1 MAALYSNE
9 NYPFGIVE
17 QLRQLGHDVLTAQEA
32 GNGGRGVPDAE
43 VIRFATA
50 KRRAILTH
58 NRRHFFRLHRET
70 RGLHTGIIACTYDPD
85 EIRQA
90 SLIDAAIASLGGT
103 LEGQVLRVYRP
114 ANP

>member
-58 NRRHFFRLHRET
+58 NRRHFFRIHRELN
-70 RGLHTGIIACTYDPD
+70 GHHGGIIACTYDPN
-85 EIRQA
+85 EARQA
-90 SLIDAAIASLGGT
+90 ALIDSAIASLGSL
-103 LEGQVLRVYRP
+103 LEGHVLRVYRP

>member
-17 QLRQLGHDVLTAQEA
+17 RLRELGHDVLTAQEA
-32 GNGGRGVPDAE
+32 GNGGRGVPDEE
-43 VIRFATA
+43 VIRFATE

-58 NRRHFFRLHRET
+58 NRRHFFRLHRELN
-70 RGLHTGIIACTYDPD
+70 RQHAGIIACTYGPN
-85 EIRQA
+85 EARQA
-90 SLIDAAIASLGGT
+90 ALIDSAIASLGST
-103 LEGQVLRVYRP
+103 FEGQVLRVYRP